1 MKPATHRLG
10 ARAHAGAI
18 LALAVSLF
26 GLGAAA
32 DAQAGRRPS
41 RHEAP
46 DYTQTPVAERGGRRN
61 VKDTRLEQQ
70 RTIDPEEV
78 AATEAMTHLRFANQF
93 FQQGMTQQ
101 ARAEVDKALSIQPVF
116 PEASYL
122 QGLVML
128 EQNDFHG
135 ASMAADRALSQN
147 PFLTEAHNLKGLAL
161 ARMGDLDGAMR
172 EFELVKGDASFPTP
186 EVAHFNIGKV
196 FWERQACG
204 EAVLHFRR
212 ALEINPSFWR
222 AWYLLGDCQE
232 MLGQREQA
240 RASYGKALEIAPS
253 ETGPA
258 YRLGFTCFQLGDFA
272 CARSWFTR
280 VLEQAPS
287 SEMAAGSREYLRQM
301 NFR

>member
-1 MKPATHRLG
+1 MQPEIHRLEPRLLSL
-10 ARAHAGAI
+10 AAIILTVSAVPDAGA
-18 LALAVSLF
+18 ARRARSSASDPAPY
-26 GLGAAA
+26 GQSAPSA
-32 DAQAGRRPS
+32 D
-41 RHEAP
+41 
-46 DYTQTPVAERGGRRN
+46 RGSRRN
-61 VKDTRLEQQ
+61 VKDTKLDEQ
-70 RTIDPEEV
+70 RTIDPEEI

-122 QGLVML
+122 QGLIML

-135 ASMAADRALSQN
+135 ATVAADRALGQN

-172 EFELVKGDASFPTP
+172 EFELVKADASYPTP
-186 EVAHFNIGKV
+186 EVAHFNIGRV

-232 MLGQREQA
+232 MIGQKEQA
-240 RASYGKALEIAPS
+240 RQSYSKALELAPT

-272 CARSWFTR
+272 CARSWFSK